1 MDYIVKIEDDH
12 WKCTLFSNMY
22 FCGNLRL
29 RELTLCY
36 IPSPIYR
43 IVMSTK
49 LRESY
54 ISIWGMPHLGPL
66 LFESLL
72 VF

>member
-49 LRESY
+49 LRESLT
-54 ISIWGMPHLGPL
+54 IFGVCPIAPTRPSS
-66 LFESLL
+66 F
-72 VF
+72 

>member
-43 IVMSTK
+43 YRIVISTK
-49 LRESY
+49 LRES
-54 ISIWGMPHLGPL
+54 
-66 LFESLL
+66 
-72 VF
+72 